1 MIDNKLTERI
11 IAWLNVGQHTERED
25 IITGAMMLVQLN
37 RNQAMFNTMMRRP
50 EKYVDKIVYELKK
63 FVPIRQENMTMADV
77 KNMEDAVLPVIKS
90 AIDKEKRAEEGSE
103 DVQDLPSHGGKRSDH
118 ELLPE
123 DIQNIWVENAE
134 RWKKIKKAYNTCLT
148 LTEACDRFEYVKLM
162 KESWY
167 KYKAEFER
175 YDSFVI
181 NAAHSSGA
189 DTSVDAVELVKQ
201 IDNARSYL
209 SKNVNKLIKAKSA
222 ADAENAD
229 EKTKESYRNLL
240 EKVEDRIQLL
250 MKNNQVIGDDL
261 RAKLI
266 DGGID
271 GMWKISR

>member
-1 MIDNKLTERI
+1 MDNKLTERI

-181 NAAHSSGA
+181 NADNSSGA

-201 IDNARSYL
+201 IDNARSYI
-209 SKNVNKLIKAKSA
+209 SKNVNKLIKANCA
-222 ADAENAD
+222 ADAETAD

-271 GMWKISR
+271 GMW